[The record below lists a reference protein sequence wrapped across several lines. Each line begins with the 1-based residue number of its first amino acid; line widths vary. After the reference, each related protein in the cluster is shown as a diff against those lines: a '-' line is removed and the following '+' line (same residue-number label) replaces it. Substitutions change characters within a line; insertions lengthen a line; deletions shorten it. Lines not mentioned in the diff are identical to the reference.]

1 MPENKTDRRHFQRR
15 ELGMPVAYATDR
27 ELLASFFV
35 GWTVNVHQ
43 KGACIQ
49 TKSGQVPEKGS
60 QLTLLVMSDANDNSV
75 SSDVSVTIKGTVAWT
90 RRASGEFGVQLFNG
104 D

>member
-1 MPENKTDRRHFQRR
+1 MPEKKTERRHFQRR
-15 ELGMPVAYATDR
+15 ELRMPVAYAT
-27 ELLASFFV
+27 EKEPLASFFV

-49 TKSGQVPEKGS
+49 TKSGQLPARGS
-60 QLTLLVMSDANDNSV
+60 NLTLLVMSDAGDNSA
-75 SSDVSVTIKGTVAWT
+75 SSDVSVTIKGQVAW
-90 RRASGEFGVQLFNG
+90 ASRESREFGVQLYNG